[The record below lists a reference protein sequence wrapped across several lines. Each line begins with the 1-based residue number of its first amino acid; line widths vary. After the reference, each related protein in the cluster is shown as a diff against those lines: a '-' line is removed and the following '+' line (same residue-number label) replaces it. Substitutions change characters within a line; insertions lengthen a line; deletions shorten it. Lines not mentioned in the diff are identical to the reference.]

1 MKRVA
6 HFIDSDDPG
15 GAETLIIQLC
25 RSLDE
30 YGYCPEVWHLGNPW
44 LVEQCRRHNIVCRHL
59 PGRRLYKSI
68 KTLPLFVLFLSAAIR
83 RHKINLLHSHLV
95 DAVASGAIA
104 AFLARVPHVGTLHD
118 VYSLV
123 EDERKLR
130 LLRMASFLRTKVV
143 AVSAQIKTTI
153 ERSNMC
159 KGEMIEVIPNGT
171 DLDEFSRNVPWHDV
185 RSSLGIRYDEVVLIS
200 VGRLVSIKGFEN
212 LIEAVGRLLSDGVL
226 AKLLIVGDGPDRSRY
241 EELIRGKALSAS
253 IRLLGQREDVSDLLR
268 SSDCFVLA
276 SRSEGLSCSII
287 EAMAAGLPVVAT
299 DVGGNSELVQ
309 EGVSGYLVPYG
320 DLDVLVSRLKQI
332 VVDAD
337 RRIQLGQAGADLAA
351 QRFSL
356 KGMVARYVAL
366 YEPVC
371 DAVGNKG
378 SERRS
383 LCDCRHDGMS

>member
-15 GAETLIIQLC
+15 GAETLVVQLC

-44 LVEQCRRHNIVCRHL
+44 LVEQCRRHSIVCRHV
-59 PGRRLYKSI
+59 PGRRLYKSY
-68 KTLPLFVLFLSAAIR
+68 KTLPLFALLLAATIR
-83 RHKINLLHSHLV
+83 LHKINVLHSHLV

-104 AFLARVPHVGTLHD
+104 AFLARVPHIGTLHD
-118 VYSLV
+118 IYSLV
-123 EDERKLR
+123 EDVRKLQ
-130 LLRMASFLRTKVV
+130 LLRIASFLRTKIV
-143 AVSAQIKTTI
+143 AVSAQIKTSI
-153 ERSNMC
+153 ERSSTC
-159 KGEMIEVIPNGT
+159 KGITVQVILNGT
-171 DLDEFSRNVPWHDV
+171 DLEEFSRNIPWQDA
-185 RSSLGIRYDEVVLIS
+185 RSGLGIRHGEVVLIS

-212 LIEAVGRLLSDGVL
+212 LIEAVGRLISDGVL
-226 AKLLIVGDGPDRSRY
+226 TKLLIVGDGPDRSRY
-241 EELIRGKALSAS
+241 EELIRGRALSAN
-253 IRLLGQREDVSDLLR
+253 IRLLGQRDDVPDLLR

-299 DVGGNSELVQ
+299 DVGGNCELVQ

-320 DLDVLVSRLKQI
+320 DLDALVSRLKQI

-337 RRIQLGQAGADLAA
+337 RRIQLGQAGAGLAA

-356 KGMVARYVAL
+356 KGMVAQYVIL
-366 YEPVC
+366 YEPAC
-371 DAVGNKG
+371 IVGGEK
-378 SERRS
+378 
-383 LCDCRHDGMS
+383 